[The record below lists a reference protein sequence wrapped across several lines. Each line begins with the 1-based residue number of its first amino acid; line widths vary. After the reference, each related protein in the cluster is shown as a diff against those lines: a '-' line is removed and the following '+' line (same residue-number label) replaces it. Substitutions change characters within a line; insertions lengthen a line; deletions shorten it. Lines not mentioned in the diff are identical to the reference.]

1 MSTTPWD
8 RFETAAMVAKNA
20 WNTQQNRNLGSAYER
35 AERTYLATL
44 KKQEEADKAAAERK
58 AQLIMLALS
67 LAGGSALSVL
77 FAKTVAKEV
86 AADLIQD
93 AALKVVVEKG
103 WDRAFTVLAWTNKNA
118 TAKFVLGKLWD
129 DAGSKL
135 SSKISDNFKQIEQG
149 AKTVAPGVKAIQ
161 NPGPLE
167 FQNGLMNFTDR
178 LHSSVL
184 LTGQWLYDELGG
196 EKVLERFMKTSPFFK
211 TPQQQMDVAKTAINI
226 ELIFWMKYMLSL
238 DYIAGLKWY
247 SSGLVSM
254 SSRVVS
260 KTSIDVSPW
269 SKKYPR
275 MPRRHHFDMPDSEIR
290 YQQAGDIVR
299 KRINELYSTVIGG
312 QLFSKA
318 YGGADSV
325 YNRVSQETLRLAD
338 TTLNQMA
345 VRNAQLLKA
354 MQV

>member
-8 RFETAAMVAKNA
+8 RFEMAAMIAKNA

-77 FAKTVAKEV
+77 FSKTAAKEV
-86 AADLIQD
+86 VADLVQD
-93 AALKVVVEKG
+93 ATLKVVVEKG
-103 WDRAFTVLAWTNKNA
+103 WERAFTVLAWTDKNA

-129 DAGSKL
+129 EAGSKL
-135 SSKISDNFKQIEQG
+135 SSKVSDNFKQLGQG
-149 AKTVAPGVKAIQ
+149 AKTVAPGVKAMQ

-178 LHSSVL
+178 LHSSIL
-184 LTGQWLYDELGG
+184 LTGQWLYDEMGG
-196 EKVLERFMKTSPFFK
+196 EKALERFMKASPFFK
-211 TPQQQMDVAKTAINI
+211 TPPQQMDVGKTAINI

-238 DYIAGLKWY
+238 DYMAGLKWH

-260 KTSIDVSPW
+260 KTSVDVSPW
-269 SKKYPR
+269 STQYPKAS
-275 MPRRHHFDMPDSEIR
+275 RRHHFDMPDTELR
-290 YQQAGDIVR
+290 YQQAGSIIR
-299 KRINELYSTVIGG
+299 KRINELYSNVIGG
-312 QLFSKA
+312 QLFRKES
-318 YGGADSV
+318 GGA
-325 YNRVSQETLRLAD
+325 YNRVSLETLRLAD
-338 TTLNQMA
+338 NTLNKMSI
-345 VRNAQLLKA
+345 RNAQLLKA
-354 MQV
+354 MRA